1 MSKAK
6 RPNRI
11 YGREKNKQIQE
22 LKQHE
27 QEKRD
32 AHIQKM
38 KDQGTYDDGR
48 SIFDFVAKYK
58 IATYSALTIIAVLAF
73 VVGPAYYAAIQGG
86 PGGGPIAGASN
97 VLATWRGGE
106 ITQGEAIRMQEEG
119 QRLQYF
125 YSELVTNAVTYNT
138 KDFLQGDTPDFNAFQ
153 QARMKQ
159 LQTADPW
166 QIAGA
171 PSDPVTVKFLSTIAY
186 QHGMGITAEAIASH
200 IDENLYQ
207 YNTTEQIKEAKEAA
221 FGEQLTKEEIAE
233 KLIPY
238 VSARKL
244 QRLADTGIPLT
255 PNISDRAVI
264 HKLLTEKHQFEI
276 LEIPV
281 NVTDSDDYSA
291 TDRNERFATFKE
303 IFVDE
308 TGLNRIY
315 DNQGRPNVQEINN
328 QRFHAFGVRTPRK
341 FGYQYVAFN
350 EDAYDRL
357 AQVQLEES
365 VTEEELQNYYETN
378 IEQYIAP
385 AEVLDQ
391 VDKEADDNSEPGET
405 SGEAEGETTD
415 EEAPGLG
422 APAAEQS
429 KDGNP
434 EEDDDC
440 LILFQDED
448 ENEKAKEESPANSEP
463 EATEETPTEPTEEN
477 AEKEETED
485 NKAPAEPV
493 EDLSVLDTP
502 IPLEP
507 NIVPEPPK
515 TYKPFEEVKEEVR
528 DEFIRTAKF
537 EKKKQ
542 LLDADKLK
550 LTEAMNAFASAD
562 DGNNQTRTEQ
572 LAKLLDQ
579 NKTPDAGENETDA
592 ATELARVVAEIDQI
606 KAEAAAEL
614 ARVVAEINQSA
625 EGVLAENTE
634 NEESLEAEQI
644 VLAVIGQTDKPIS
657 AAYGQAIA
665 GRNPDAADFG
675 FAWDDT
681 TPSWVKLVRTGYK
694 AHGGPGTSS
703 DSDLFL
709 ESDLLT
715 PHETDSF
722 QSHTYIFWQVVQT
735 KESDFNAGLENDVI
749 LNNTLQSLHRSTALL
764 KAQEDAQAKAE
775 DYPDGTDTSLK
786 ELMSNDENESY
797 DYYTTFPTSMFTL
810 SQFNLQQG
818 GVELATLQKAE
829 VVTEVIE
836 SPQSEPGADEAVPE
850 NEDEST
856 EETKKE
862 DSIERKEL
870 RPTVTVSDIDDSS
883 KIRMFQSMQVNTAI
897 ALTAPTGRKVYV
909 VRKMEYNP
917 SANDPSL
924 PMNFFAPAEFEQLV
938 RYLADG
944 RVSAMGGMGSI
955 TMGPTA
961 LATDNMYRSQ
971 QGGGIVTQLSRGFIA
986 LLQKEY
992 DYKVP
997 QAPADQ

>member
-38 KDQGTYDDGR
+38 KKQDNYDDGR

-86 PGGGPIAGASN
+86 PGGGPVAGASN

-125 YSELVTNAVTYNT
+125 YSELVTNAVTHKT
-138 KDFLQGDTPDFNAFQ
+138 KDFLQGETPDFNAFQ
-153 QARMKQ
+153 EARMKE

-186 QHGMGITAEAIASH
+186 KHGMGITAKAIADH
-200 IDENLYQ
+200 IEETLYQ

-221 FGEQLTKEEIAE
+221 FGKQLTKEEIAE

-238 VSARKL
+238 ISARKL

-255 PNISDRAVI
+255 PNISDRAVT

-276 LEIPV
+276 IEIPV
-281 NVTDSDDYSA
+281 NVTDSDDYA
-291 TDRNERFATFKE
+291 AADLNERFTAFKE

-315 DNQGRPNVQEINN
+315 NNQGLPNVQEINN

-391 VDKEADDNSEPGET
+391 VDKEAGDNSEPGET
-405 SGEAEGETTD
+405 SGEAEGENTD
-415 EEAPGLG
+415 EEAPG
-422 APAAEQS
+422 AEEPAAEPS
-429 KDGNP
+429 KDGNTD
-434 EEDDDC
+434 EDADC
-440 LILFQDED
+440 LILFQD

-463 EATEETPTEPTEEN
+463 EATEDTPPEPTEEN
-477 AEKEETED
+477 PAKEETED
-485 NKAPAEPV
+485 NEAPAEPV

-507 NIVPEPPK
+507 NVVPEPPK

-562 DGNNQTRTEQ
+562 DGNNQTRTKK
-572 LAKLLDQ
+572 LAKALDQ
-579 NKTPDAGENETDA
+579 DQKEYEEDA
-592 ATELARVVAEIDQI
+592 AQI
-606 KAEAAAEL
+606 KAEAEAEL
-614 ARVVAEINQSA
+614 ARVVAEINQAA
-625 EGVLAENTE
+625 EGVLAENTV

-644 VLAVIGQTDKPIS
+644 VLAVSGQTDIPIS

-665 GRNPDAADFG
+665 GRNPDAVDFG

-735 KESDFNAGLENDVI
+735 KESDFNDGLENADI
-749 LNNTLQSLHRSTALL
+749 RKNTLQSLNKSTALL
-764 KAQEDAQAKAE
+764 NAQETAQTKAE
-775 DYPDGTDTSLK
+775 GYSNGDDASLK

-810 SQFNLQQG
+810 SQFQLQQG

-836 SPQSEPGADEAVPE
+836 AAQSEPGDEETVSE
-850 NEDEST
+850 NQDEST
-856 EETKKE
+856 VETKE
-862 DSIERKEL
+862 VDSIERKEL

-944 RVSAMGGMGSI
+944 RVSARGGMGSI

-992 DYKVP
+992 DYKTP
-997 QAPADQ
+997 QAPANQ

>member
-38 KDQGTYDDGR
+38 KKQDNYDDGR

-86 PGGGPIAGASN
+86 PGGGPVAGASN

-125 YSELVTNAVTYNT
+125 YSQLVTNAVTHKT
-138 KDFLQGDTPDFNAFQ
+138 KDFLQGETPDFNAFQ
-153 QARMKQ
+153 EARMKE

-186 QHGMGITAEAIASH
+186 KHGMGITAKAIADH
-200 IDENLYQ
+200 IEETLYQ

-221 FGEQLTKEEIAE
+221 FEEQLTKEEIAE

-238 VSARKL
+238 ISARKL

-255 PNISDRAVI
+255 PNISDRAVT

-276 LEIPV
+276 IEIPV
-281 NVTDSDDYSA
+281 NVTDSDDYA
-291 TDRNERFATFKE
+291 AADLNERFTAFKE

-315 DNQGRPNVQEINN
+315 NNQGLPNVQEINN

-391 VDKEADDNSEPGET
+391 VDKEAGDNSEPGET
-405 SGEAEGETTD
+405 SGEAEGENTD
-415 EEAPGLG
+415 EEAPD
-422 APAAEQS
+422 AEEPAAEQS
-429 KDGNP
+429 KNGNTD
-434 EEDDDC
+434 EDADC
-440 LILFQDED
+440 LILFQD

-463 EATEETPTEPTEEN
+463 EATEDTPPEPTEEN
-477 AEKEETED
+477 PEKEETED
-485 NKAPAEPV
+485 NEAPAEPV

-507 NIVPEPPK
+507 NVVPEPPK

-562 DGNNQTRTEQ
+562 DGNNQTRTKK
-572 LAKLLDQ
+572 LAKALDQ
-579 NKTPDAGENETDA
+579 DQKEYEEDA
-592 ATELARVVAEIDQI
+592 AQI
-606 KAEAAAEL
+606 KAEAEAEL
-614 ARVVAEINQSA
+614 ARVVAEINQAA
-625 EGVLAENTE
+625 EGVLAENTV

-644 VLAVIGQTDKPIS
+644 VLAVSGQTDTPIS

-665 GRNPDAADFG
+665 GRNPDAVDFG

-735 KESDFNAGLENDVI
+735 KESDFNDGLENADI
-749 LNNTLQSLHRSTALL
+749 RKNTIQSLNKSTALL
-764 KAQEDAQAKAE
+764 NAQETAQTKAE
-775 DYPDGTDTSLK
+775 GYSNGDDASLK

-810 SQFNLQQG
+810 SQFQLQQG

-836 SPQSEPGADEAVPE
+836 AAQSEPGDEETVSE
-850 NEDEST
+850 NQDEST
-856 EETKKE
+856 VETKE
-862 DSIERKEL
+862 VDSIERKEL

-944 RVSAMGGMGSI
+944 RVSARGGMGSI

-992 DYKVP
+992 DYKTP
-997 QAPADQ
+997 QAPANQ

>member
-38 KDQGTYDDGR
+38 KKQDNYDDGR

-86 PGGGPIAGASN
+86 PGGGPVAGASN

-125 YSELVTNAVTYNT
+125 YSELVTNAVTHKT
-138 KDFLQGDTPDFNAFQ
+138 KDFLQGETPDFNAFQ
-153 QARMKQ
+153 EARMKE

-186 QHGMGITAEAIASH
+186 KHGMGITAKAIADH
-200 IDENLYQ
+200 IEETLYQ
-207 YNTTEQIKEAKEAA
+207 NNTTEQIKEAKEAA
-221 FGEQLTKEEIAE
+221 FEEQLTKEEIAE

-255 PNISDRAVI
+255 PNLSDRAVT
-264 HKLLTEKHQFEI
+264 HKLLTDKYQFEI
-276 LEIPV
+276 IEIPV
-281 NVTDSDDYSA
+281 NVTDSDDYA
-291 TDRNERFATFKE
+291 AADLNERFTAFKE

-315 DNQGRPNVQEINN
+315 NNQGLPNVQEINN

-391 VDKEADDNSEPGET
+391 VDKEAGDNSEPGET
-405 SGEAEGETTD
+405 SGEAEGENTD
-415 EEAPGLG
+415 EEAPD
-422 APAAEQS
+422 AEEPAAEQS
-429 KDGNP
+429 KNGNTD
-434 EEDDDC
+434 EDADC
-440 LILFQDED
+440 LILFQD

-463 EATEETPTEPTEEN
+463 EATEDTPPEPTEEN

-485 NKAPAEPV
+485 NEAPAEPV

-507 NIVPEPPK
+507 NVVPEPPK

-562 DGNNQTRTEQ
+562 DGNNQTRTKK
-572 LAKLLDQ
+572 LAKALDQ
-579 NKTPDAGENETDA
+579 DQKEYEEDA
-592 ATELARVVAEIDQI
+592 AQI
-606 KAEAAAEL
+606 KAEAEAEL
-614 ARVVAEINQSA
+614 ARVVAEINQAA
-625 EGVLAENTE
+625 EGVLAENTV

-644 VLAVIGQTDKPIS
+644 VLAVSGQTDTPIS

-665 GRNPDAADFG
+665 GRNPDAVDFG

-735 KESDFNAGLENDVI
+735 KESDFNDGLENADI
-749 LNNTLQSLHRSTALL
+749 RKNTIQSLNKSTALL
-764 KAQEDAQAKAE
+764 NAQETAQTKAE
-775 DYPDGTDTSLK
+775 GYSNGDDASLK

-836 SPQSEPGADEAVPE
+836 AAQSEPGDEETVSE
-850 NEDEST
+850 NQDEST
-856 EETKKE
+856 VETKE
-862 DSIERKEL
+862 VDSIERKEL

-944 RVSAMGGMGSI
+944 RVSARGGMGSI

-992 DYKVP
+992 DYKTP
-997 QAPADQ
+997 QAPANQ

>member
-38 KDQGTYDDGR
+38 KDQGNYDNGN
-48 SIFDFVAKYK
+48 IFDFVAKYK

-73 VVGPAYYAAIQGG
+73 VVGPAYYAAMQGDPRGG
-86 PGGGPIAGASN
+86 PVAGASN

-106 ITQGEAIRMQEEG
+106 ITEGEAIRMQEEG

-125 YSELVTNAVTYNT
+125 YSELVTNAVTHKT
-138 KDFLQGDTPDFNAFQ
+138 KDFLQGETPDFNAFQ
-153 QARMKQ
+153 EARMKE

-186 QHGMGITAEAIASH
+186 KHGMGITAKAIADH
-200 IDENLYQ
+200 IEETLYQ
-207 YNTTEQIKEAKEAA
+207 NNTTEQIKEAKEAA
-221 FGEQLTKEEIAE
+221 FEEQLTKEEIAE

-255 PNISDRAVI
+255 PNLSDRAVT
-264 HKLLTEKHQFEI
+264 HKLLTDKYQFEI
-276 LEIPV
+276 IEIPV
-281 NVTDSDDYSA
+281 NVTDSDDYA
-291 TDRNERFATFKE
+291 AADLNERFTAFKE

-315 DNQGRPNVQEINN
+315 NNQGLPNVQEINN

-391 VDKEADDNSEPGET
+391 VDKEAGDNSEPGET
-405 SGEAEGETTD
+405 SGEAEGENTD
-415 EEAPGLG
+415 EEAPD
-422 APAAEQS
+422 AEEPAAEQS
-429 KDGNP
+429 KNGNTD
-434 EEDDDC
+434 EDADC
-440 LILFQDED
+440 LILFQD

-463 EATEETPTEPTEEN
+463 EATEDTPPEPTEEN
-477 AEKEETED
+477 PEKEETED
-485 NKAPAEPV
+485 NEAPAEPV

-507 NIVPEPPK
+507 NVVPEPPK

-562 DGNNQTRTEQ
+562 DGNNQTRTKK
-572 LAKLLDQ
+572 LAKALDQ
-579 NKTPDAGENETDA
+579 DQKEYEEDA
-592 ATELARVVAEIDQI
+592 AQI
-606 KAEAAAEL
+606 KAEAEAEL
-614 ARVVAEINQSA
+614 ARVVAEINQAA
-625 EGVLAENTE
+625 EGVLAENTV

-644 VLAVIGQTDKPIS
+644 VLAVSGQTDTPIS

-665 GRNPDAADFG
+665 GRNPDAVDFG

-735 KESDFNAGLENDVI
+735 KESDFNDGLENADI
-749 LNNTLQSLHRSTALL
+749 RKNTLQSLNKSTALL
-764 KAQEDAQAKAE
+764 NAQETAQTKAE
-775 DYPDGTDTSLK
+775 GYSNGDDASLK

-810 SQFNLQQG
+810 SQFQLQQG

-836 SPQSEPGADEAVPE
+836 AAQSEPGDEETVSE
-850 NEDEST
+850 NQDEST
-856 EETKKE
+856 VETKE
-862 DSIERKEL
+862 VDSIERKEL

-944 RVSAMGGMGSI
+944 RVSARGGMGSI

-992 DYKVP
+992 DYKTP
-997 QAPADQ
+997 QAPANQ

>member
-11 YGREKNKQIQE
+11 YGREKNKKIQD
-22 LKQHE
+22 LKQQE
-27 QEKRD
+27 QDRRD
-32 AHIQKM
+32 AHIQEM
-38 KDQGTYDDGR
+38 KDKGTYDEGR
-48 SIFDFVAKYK
+48 GIFNFVAKYK

-86 PGGGPIAGASN
+86 PGGGTIDGASD

-106 ITQGEAIRMQEEG
+106 ITRAEAIRMQEEG

-138 KDFLQGDTPDFNAFQ
+138 KDFMQGETPDFNAFQ
-153 QARMKQ
+153 NARMKQ
-159 LQTADPW
+159 LQIADPW

-186 QHGMGITAEAIASH
+186 KHGMGITTEAIVEH
-200 IDENLYQ
+200 IDENLYKF
-207 YNTTEQIKEAKEAA
+207 NTTEQIKSAKESA
-221 FGEQLTKEEIAE
+221 FGEQLTIDEIAE

-255 PNISDRAVI
+255 PNISDRAVT

-276 LEIPV
+276 VEMPV
-281 NVTDSDDYSA
+281 NLSETSEPSDGELKETFDA
-291 TDRNERFATFKE
+291 LNEY
-303 IFVDE
+303 FVDE
-308 TGLNRIY
+308 TGLNSIY
-315 DNQGRPNVQEINN
+315 NNQGRLNILEINN
-328 QRFHAFGVRTPRK
+328 QGFHAFGIRTPRK

-357 AQVQLEES
+357 AQVQLEAS
-365 VTEEELQNYYETN
+365 VTEEELKNYYETN
-378 IEQYIAP
+378 IEQYVAPDEILDQLEKEADESPAP
-385 AEVLDQ
+385 AESSSETEEEDT
-391 VDKEADDNSEPGET
+391 DDEDAGTEDDPAAEESKKENDEEEADD
-405 SGEAEGETTD
+405 
-415 EEAPGLG
+415 
-422 APAAEQS
+422 
-429 KDGNP
+429 
-434 EEDDDC
+434 C
-440 LILFQDED
+440 LVLFQDQE
-448 ENEKAKEESPANSEP
+448 EKTPEEKPANSEVK
-463 EATEETPTEPTEEN
+463 ATDASPSDSAEEN
-477 AEKEETED
+477 GDKEDTED
-485 NKAPAEPV
+485 NGTPAEPV

-528 DEFIRTAKF
+528 DEFIRTSKF

-562 DGNNQTRTEQ
+562 DGNNQTQIEK
-572 LAKLLDQ
+572 LAKALDQ
-579 NKTPDAGENETDA
+579 NEAKDAEKI
-592 ATELARVVAEIDQI
+592 R
-606 KAEAAAEL
+606 AAAEAEITRL
-614 ARVVAEINQSA
+614 LAEINKSA
-625 EGVLAENTE
+625 EGVMTENTE
-634 NEESLEAEQI
+634 NEDSVEAEQI
-644 VLAVIGQTDKPIS
+644 VLVVSGQTDQPIS

-665 GRNPDAADFG
+665 GRNPDAVDFG
-675 FAWDDT
+675 LPWDDS

-703 DSDLFL
+703 DSELFL
-709 ESDLLT
+709 DNDLLA
-715 PHETDSF
+715 PHETDSY
-722 QSHTYIFWQVVQT
+722 QSHTYIFWQVIQT
-735 KESDFNAGLENDVI
+735 KESDFNAGLENADI
-749 LNNTLQSLHRSTALL
+749 RKNTIQSWKKRTALGDT
-764 KAQEDAQAKAE
+764 QELARGKAE
-775 DYPDGTDTSLK
+775 DYPDGVDKSLK
-786 ELMSNDENESY
+786 DLLSPSENESY
-797 DYYTTFPTSMFTL
+797 DHYTTFPTSMFTL

-818 GVELATLQKAE
+818 GVELASLQKSE
-829 VVTEVIE
+829 VVTEIIE
-836 SPQSEPGADEAVPE
+836 TPQPELDTEGADSE
-850 NEDEST
+850 NQGEST
-856 EETKKE
+856 DNTEEPAP
-862 DSIERKEL
+862 IERKEL
-870 RPTVTVSDIDDSS
+870 RPTVTISDIDDLS
-883 KIRMFQSMQVNTAI
+883 KIEMFQSMQVNTAR
-897 ALTAPTGRKVYV
+897 AFTATTGNKVYV
-909 VRKMEYNP
+909 IRKMEYSP

-924 PMNFFAPAEFEQLV
+924 PMNFFAPAEFGQLV

-944 RVSAMGGMGSI
+944 RVPAMGGMGSI

-992 DYKVP
+992 DYKIP
-997 QAPADQ
+997 QAPTDQ